1 MFQCLYTYAN
11 THIYIQMHTH
21 AISSGFDIRLI
32 YYCQL
37 KKPLHLFSVQ
47 QAISETIF
55 TQNYGLPS
63 VPERVK

>member
-1 MFQCLYTYAN
+1 
-11 THIYIQMHTH
+11 MHTH

-55 TQNYGLPS
+55 TQIYGLPS